1 MTHLFPQHND
11 IDDVKIDKCFTS
23 KRANVYVCLFYTG
36 MSTVASKSYALCA
49 VTHFPC
55 WLVSFLKAAVF
66 SFLVATLH
74 KLYQHQQV
82 FDMSGVVLPALHLAP
97 KMEQV
102 LVAETIAK
110 DALSNTDNDV
120 SPSPSEPDSDT
131 IKMFVGQIPRNWNE
145 VDCRRLFEQY
155 GPVFSCNILRD
166 KSTQASKGCCFV
178 TFFHRKDAIE
188 AQGALHNI
196 KVIEGMHHPVQM
208 KPADT
213 ENRNER
219 KLFIGQLSKKHNEEN
234 LREIFS
240 KYGQIEDC
248 SVLRDQD
255 GKSRGCAFVTFTNRS
270 CAVVAT
276 KEMHHSQTMEGC
288 SAPLVVKF
296 ADTQK
301 DKDVKTKSLITGN
314 GGGSPKGASNLL
326 HNLNPALLQQLG
338 GGQNYQAVASLLSL
352 MTGQQGQQQ
361 QQQQNVLGI
370 LGSVLSALGKLTEN
384 PDDGGKKITTP
395 LMSTEKSRNASLLTS
410 PPPPIKSTQSPAL
423 ANPVVSSTHSHHHHQ
438 QLGQNQ
444 QQHGLGTQLI
454 GNPTAAVA
462 AQNQF
467 DALAMAQIAHHQNQM
482 LALQGFAVQQSAPT
496 QQQSGPFL
504 PQNAY
509 AAYSTGSPDSSS
521 NATDASEDHPSRT
534 TPTSGASTQR
544 QYGYV
549 SSSPLIAFPRH
560 LPPNFEQL
568 QRHAMMIQSTYGIGG
583 ALAGAKTSPVAAT
596 LANHQSIALT
606 PFAGGA
612 AALDHFTAMQQQYAL
627 LANLQATSG
636 VGGVPATSSSVGSQ
650 MVGNGD
656 VRGPDGANL
665 FIYHLPQD
673 FGDTD
678 LINTFAPFGAI
689 LSAKVFIDKV
699 TNLSKCYGFVSFEN
713 PQSAT
718 NAISAMNGFQIGSKR
733 LKVQLKVD
741 RGHPYNR

>member
-1 MTHLFPQHND
+1 
-11 IDDVKIDKCFTS
+11 
-23 KRANVYVCLFYTG
+23 
-36 MSTVASKSYALCA
+36 
-49 VTHFPC
+49 
-55 WLVSFLKAAVF
+55 
-66 SFLVATLH
+66 
-74 KLYQHQQV
+74 
-82 FDMSGVVLPALHLAP
+82 MSGVVLPALHLTP
-97 KMEQV
+97 SMDQV
-102 LVAETIAK
+102 LAAEPIAK
-110 DALSNTDNDV
+110 DEPSTADNDV

-155 GPVFSCNILRD
+155 GSVFSCNILRD

-196 KVIEGMHHPVQM
+196 KVIDGMHHPVQM

-301 DKDVKTKSLITGN
+301 DKDVKTKSMITGN
-314 GGGSPKGASNLL
+314 GGGSPKGQANLL
-326 HNLNPALLQQLG
+326 QNLNPALLQQLG

-352 MTGQQGQQQ
+352 INGQQGQQQ

-370 LGSVLSALGKLTEN
+370 LGS
-384 PDDGGKKITTP
+384 
-395 LMSTEKSRNASLLTS
+395 
-410 PPPPIKSTQSPAL
+410 
-423 ANPVVSSTHSHHHHQ
+423 
-438 QLGQNQ
+438 
-444 QQHGLGTQLI
+444 GTQLLT
-454 GNPTAAVA
+454 NPVAAAAA

-467 DALAMAQIAHHQNQM
+467 DAMAMAQIAHHQNQM
-482 LALQGFAVQQSAPT
+482 LALQGFAVQQAAPS
-496 QQQSGPFL
+496 QQQPGAYL
-504 PQNAY
+504 PHNPY
-509 AAYSTGSPDSSS
+509 ATYSTGSPDSSS

-534 TPTSGASTQR
+534 TPISGASTQKS
-544 QYGYV
+544 YGYV
-549 SSSPLIAFPRH
+549 AHPQLMTMPRH
-560 LPPNFEQL
+560 HPAVFQQQL
-568 QRHAMMIQSTYGIGG
+568 QRQAMMIQSAYGIGG

-596 LANHQSIALT
+596 LANHQPIALT

-627 LANLQATSG
+627 LANLQASG
-636 VGGVPATSSSVGSQ
+636 VTGVSASATSSASQ

-678 LINTFAPFGAI
+678 LINTFAPFGSI

>member
-1 MTHLFPQHND
+1 
-11 IDDVKIDKCFTS
+11 
-23 KRANVYVCLFYTG
+23 
-36 MSTVASKSYALCA
+36 
-49 VTHFPC
+49 
-55 WLVSFLKAAVF
+55 
-66 SFLVATLH
+66 
-74 KLYQHQQV
+74 
-82 FDMSGVVLPALHLAP
+82 MSGVVLPALHLAP

-110 DALSNTDNDV
+110 DALSTTDNDV

-496 QQQSGPFL
+496 QQQSG
-504 PQNAY
+504 
-509 AAYSTGSPDSSS
+509 
-521 NATDASEDHPSRT
+521 
-534 TPTSGASTQR
+534 
-544 QYGYV
+544 
-549 SSSPLIAFPRH
+549 
-560 LPPNFEQL
+560 
-568 QRHAMMIQSTYGIGG
+568 IGG